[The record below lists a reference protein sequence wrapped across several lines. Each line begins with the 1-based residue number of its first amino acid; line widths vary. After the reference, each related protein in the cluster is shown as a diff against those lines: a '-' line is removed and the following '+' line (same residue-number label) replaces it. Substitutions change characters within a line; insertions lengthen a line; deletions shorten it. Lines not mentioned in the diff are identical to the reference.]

1 MINFVGQ
8 EIVTGKR
15 YVYLKNAR
23 TGSSSVRKLKK
34 IGECVGSRERL
45 EFLCLW
51 REAKKWDTGSR
62 EGEKDIVYNPEDV
75 ICEYTPTE
83 EQWLKRLP
91 GEE

>member
-23 TGSSSVRKLKK
+23 TGSSAVRKLKM

-45 EFLCLW
+45 EFLRLW
-51 REAKKWDTGSR
+51 CEPKKWDTVSR
-62 EGEKDIVYNPEDV
+62 EGEKDIVYNPKDV